1 MQYSFSAQIYKFS
14 SNPSFCCVDVP
25 ADISAALGKKGM
37 VPVAGIVNGIEWR
50 SNLLPNA
57 KGGHRLILNG
67 KVRKQARVGL
77 GDVVEVRLQLDEE
90 SREIPLPDE
99 LAEALRENDLLD
111 KFNALA
117 PGHRRYALLW
127 LQSAKTRPTWER
139 RVETLVRRLALK
151 KTGNGGIIP
160 W

>member
-1 MQYSFSAQIYKFS
+1 MQHSFSATIYKFS

-25 ADISAALGKKGM
+25 DDISAAFGQKGT
-37 VPVAGIVNGIEWR
+37 VPVVGSINGIEWR
-50 SNLLPNA
+50 GNLLPNA
-57 KGGHRLILNG
+57 KGGHRMILNG
-67 KVRKQARVGL
+67 KLRKQARVGL
-77 GDVVEVRLQLDEE
+77 GDTVAVSLQLDEE
-90 SREIPLPDE
+90 SREVAMPEE
-99 LAEALRENDLLD
+99 LTEALRENDLLD

-139 RVETLVRRLALK
+139 RVETLVRRLAAK
-151 KTGNGGIIP
+151 KTGNGGVLP